1 MALKTCLFDLGNV
14 LLFFSH
20 DLMCRQVGEV
30 MGRTEAE
37 VKAALLETD
46 MQIRFETGQATAA
59 EIHAHFDK
67 LFGSNTALPEFEHA
81 ISAIFE
87 LNEPMIPLLDELKSA
102 GIRLV
107 LLSNTCSSH
116 FEYAKRTYDFLDKF
130 DDFTLSYAA
139 GAMKPSPRIY
149 EDAISRIQCEPQ
161 ECFYTDDIAEY
172 VYAAQDFGLNAAV
185 FKNAEATREELINLG
200 APLDRHA

>member
-20 DLMCRQVGEV
+20 ELMCRQVGEL

-37 VKAALLETD
+37 VKTALLDTK
-46 MQIRFETGQATAA
+46 MQIRFESGEVTAA
-59 EIHAHFDK
+59 EVHRHFDE
-67 LFGSNTALPEFEHA
+67 LFGSSTALPDFEHA
-81 ISAIFE
+81 VSAIFE
-87 LNEPMIPLLDELKSA
+87 VNEPMLPLLDELKSN

-116 FEYAKRTYDFLDKF
+116 IDYAKRTYDFLDKF

-149 EDAISRIQCEPQ
+149 KDAISRIQCEPN

-172 VYAAQDFGLNAAV
+172 VYAAQDFGLHAKV
-185 FKNAEATREELINLG
+185 FKNADRTREALTELG
-200 APLDRHA
+200 AL